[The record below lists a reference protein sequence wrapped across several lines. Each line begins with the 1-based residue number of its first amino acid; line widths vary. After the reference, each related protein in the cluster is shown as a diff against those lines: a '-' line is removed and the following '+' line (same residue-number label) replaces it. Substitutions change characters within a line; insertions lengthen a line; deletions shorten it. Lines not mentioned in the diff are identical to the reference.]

1 MRETIITLFLL
12 LLISIVCWFLVF
24 NKSARYK
31 VQRGAWRLYGLESQE
46 QREVYDALYSAGL
59 LVGAL
64 VFTIIFFAS
73 LVAAIAGRS

>member
-1 MRETIITLFLL
+1 MLL
-12 LLISIVCWFLVF
+12 LLSAVCWFLVF

-31 VQRGAWRLYGLESQE
+31 VQRGAWRLYRLESQE
-46 QREVYDALYSAGL
+46 QREAYDALQFAGV

-73 LVAAIAGRS
+73 LVAAITGRS